1 MAESEDDDRH
11 MYNGTGNGQTEAS
24 QETSPVTL
32 VKVSSYEEGLINGV
46 IEAEKQPFLDFLG
59 NSGDH
64 ESAVE
69 QLNDLNKKIQAKK
82 EEIRQTKEQ
91 WIELK
96 RKQKENEE
104 SEALQ
109 QERIDYLKKKA
120 DSWSKETAGLQ
131 ETVSSLKLEFPIVPS
146 LLFLV
151 AAFVFIISDV
161 IFTQSVVAYL
171 FNMKE
176 WEGWL
181 IAAGL
186 ACITFLIKPLID
198 RTIEHPY
205 KDKLHVKRVYVFYL
219 IVSIA
224 AIVMLGVLGY
234 LRLEGVSFVNENNA
248 SSISTAVTEGDLS
261 QVGNNETSTQKKIIP
276 KEVLYSWYSTTLF
289 VLSSILFAL
298 AGAIGLSISLPNL
311 GAAGRK
317 IRKKA
322 WVPII
327 KNQLQK
333 NQEKV
338 DSLRVTQNQ
347 FRVEK
352 EDALNRIALL
362 RPIPELQQE
371 LLTMEQSITGLK
383 EQIFKSQT
391 LAEQSWYGEGYN
403 RGSKFRLN
411 GELTF
416 TPFQILR
423 SILRGFFWTSGK
435 PRSYGNP
442 PRRPSS
448 EHSQNGAP
456 VSKESGYLH
465 QELRRMID
473 YTFTKNQQNLF
484 NGKE

>member
-1 MAESEDDDRH
+1 MAEFEDDDRH
-11 MYNGTGNGQTEAS
+11 MVNGTGNGHSEAS

-46 IEAEKQPFLDFLG
+46 IEGEKQPFLDFLG

-64 ESAVE
+64 EFAVD

-91 WIELK
+91 WVDLK
-96 RKQKENEE
+96 RKQNENEQ

-151 AAFVFIISDV
+151 AAFVFIVSDV
-161 IFTQSVVAYL
+161 IFTQIVVGYL
-171 FNMKE
+171 FDMVE
-176 WEGWL
+176 TEGWL
-181 IAAGL
+181 IATGL

-205 KDKLHVKRVYVFYL
+205 KDKRHVKRVYIFY
-219 IVSIA
+219 IMVSIA
-224 AIVMLGVLGY
+224 AVIMLGVLGY
-234 LRLEGVSFVNENNA
+234 LRLEGVPFA
-248 SSISTAVTEGDLS
+248 SGKESPELEARYLEILRGWPSIL
-261 QVGNNETSTQKKIIP
+261 
-276 KEVLYSWYSTTLF
+276 LF

-322 WVPII
+322 WIPII

-333 NQEKV
+333 NQEKI
-338 DSLRVTQNQ
+338 DNLRVTQNQ
-347 FRVEK
+347 YRVEK
-352 EDALNRIALL
+352 EDAINRIALL

-371 LLTMEQSITGLK
+371 LHVLEQSIAGLK

-391 LAEQSWYGEGYN
+391 LAEQSWYEEGYN

-435 PRSYGNP
+435 PSSNGY
-442 PRRPSS
+442 RPKGPSPGP
-448 EHSQNGAP
+448 SQNGVKITTP